1 MAKAKDKVLN
11 KGDRDQLI
19 IFANKNIKCPAEQAA
34 LDAAYDAAKPFVLNT
49 VHLRFP
55 PKDMKVLDR
64 YGAARRDE
72 CISFG
77 GFYDTDSV
85 FRFRAN
91 DADIPLVPRQNSC
104 RELSYDWSKEARE
117 ALNAYVLA
125 KQAHKKAV
133 DQKIEDYRK
142 LIVGSRMFSDVV
154 SVWPAA
160 EALRERLMP
169 KTVEQ
174 RALAVLSEEAIARIR
189 ADNAGA
195 A

>member
-1 MAKAKDKVLN
+1 MAKTKDKTLN
-11 KGDRDQLI
+11 KVDRKKLFE
-19 IFANKNIKCPAEQAA
+19 FAKANVKCPAEQAA
-34 LDAAYDAAKPFVLNT
+34 LDAAYKTAKPFVLSV

-72 CISFG
+72 CVSFG
-77 GFYDTDSV
+77 GFYDSDSV

-91 DADIPLVPRQNSC
+91 DVDIPLVPRQNSC
-104 RELSYDWSKEARE
+104 RELSYDWSKEARD

-133 DQKIEDYRK
+133 DQKIEDYRR
-142 LIVGSRMFSDVV
+142 LIMGSRMFSDVV
-154 SVWPAA
+154 AVWPAA
-160 EALRERLMP
+160 EVLRERLMP

-174 RALAVLSEEAIARIR
+174 RALAVLSEDAIARIR